1 MAKKSK
7 KELTETANAVIKLAE
22 EYGLE
27 DNEFFTTTLKR
38 YQVQIRT
45 LDELEQ
51 AISEAGAL
59 VTKEYVKG
67 RENIYT
73 HPAINAYNNTTNSAN
88 RTVETLIKIVKSLRE
103 DKVKKKVDPLM
114 EILNGGDED

>member
-67 RENIYT
+67 RQNIYT

>member
-27 DNEFFTTTLKR
+27 DNEFFITTLKR

>member
-7 KELTETANAVIKLAE
+7 KELTETADAVIKLAE